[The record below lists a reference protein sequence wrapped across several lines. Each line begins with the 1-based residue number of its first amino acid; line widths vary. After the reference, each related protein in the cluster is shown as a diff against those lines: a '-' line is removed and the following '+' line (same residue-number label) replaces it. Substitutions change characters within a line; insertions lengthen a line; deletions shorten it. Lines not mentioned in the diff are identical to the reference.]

1 MFVCLVI
8 WRRKD
13 NKSLLW
19 NVQLA
24 FNNFFSISL
33 LCLFQHLSALILYY
47 WLKICLHIV
56 YPIHVY
62 TNTAILHPSCAWF
75 IIWGRRNKKIT
86 RYKVHFH
93 ILYLTYMT
101 TNNHFFFRWGEEKK
115 LTLWRIYMRSRRR
128 FIIDQKENM
137 TEYVASHGGNN
148 VRAVKLKINSRLITM
163 WAL

>member
-1 MFVCLVI
+1 MFIQTQPFCIHRV
-8 WRRKD
+8 RD
-13 NKSLLW
+13 
-19 NVQLA
+19 
-24 FNNFFSISL
+24 
-33 LCLFQHLSALILYY
+33 LSFEVEEI
-47 WLKICLHIV
+47 
-56 YPIHVY
+56 
-62 TNTAILHPSCAWF
+62 
-75 IIWGRRNKKIT
+75 KKIT

-163 WAL
+163 